1 MGAGVRRHDA
11 QRGSMNVSV
20 TLLTAQRAAAV
31 HRDDLSRDVIR
42 LGDEEAHRARDVA
55 RITLALERDA
65 RDDRTTCLL
74 ARVCWPHYRAGCD
87 GVHADRRGVL
97 ALERLGEHRLP
108 CFCRAVERIALERS
122 V

>member
-1 MGAGVRRHDA
+1 MGAGDRRQEA

-55 RITLALERDA
+55 RLTLALERGA
-65 RDDRTTCLL
+65 RDDRATCLL
-74 ARVCWPHYRAGCD
+74 ARVIWPQYRAKSD
-87 GVHADRRGVL
+87 SEHAERQNKHAR
-97 ALERLGEHRLP
+97 ERLGEHR
-108 CFCRAVERIALERS
+108 
-122 V
+122 